1 MGTAPN
7 QTRTLLRDI
16 IEIPDRVRPGDLV
29 VSLAEGFDTSA
40 MAISQYVVTDQLKAR
55 LNDALAL
62 VGAAVRSNKSH
73 SAYLHGSFG
82 SGKSHFMTVL
92 HAMLNGDP
100 AAREKAELQPLLGE
114 HASWL
119 TGRRF
124 LLVPYHLIGAESLDA
139 AVLGGYVKR
148 VREVRPDASTPAVY
162 RDDAMLV
169 DARAWRARMGDDAF
183 IAALGEKPGD
193 PDDWDGSAWSP
204 VELDAAFAAP
214 PGDKRRRRLISD
226 LLDTLLSSY
235 RTSVHGDREAFL
247 PLETGLSVISEHAR
261 DLGYDAV
268 VLFLDELILWLSS
281 HLADL
286 AFVNTEANKL
296 VKLIESAETHRPV
309 PIVSFIA
316 RQRDIGELVGRDVV
330 GSEVTSLED
339 TIKYL
344 ERSFDTI
351 ALADNNLPEI
361 ARERVLKPR
370 DDEGV
375 RLLDEAFA
383 QVPRDRREVWDT
395 LLDAQGVTHA
405 SAEDFRKLY
414 PFSPALMNTLIAIS
428 GALQRER
435 TGLKVLQE
443 MLIVRRDDL
452 SVGQLVP
459 LGDLWDVLSAG
470 AIQPFSNR
478 LKHEFEAAKQF
489 YTRVRGDLLQRHG
502 VGEAEADTLA
512 QQHQFRVDDRLI
524 KTLLLA
530 ALAPNVTALRQLTA
544 GRLAALNHGSIRT
557 RIQGQERSQVAARL
571 KDLAGRYGE
580 IRYTDAEDPVFSLHL
595 TGIDVEAI
603 LDAAHGADTVGARRV
618 LVRDLLWD
626 ELDVVDRDSFTPR
639 VDLVWRGTKRTVGL
653 VYGNVR
659 DPASLADDQFDA
671 AAPEQARIVVDYPFD
686 SGTHSPHEDLQRVSE
701 LQRRHREGPVLCWL
715 PSFLSEQR
723 RAEIGRLLR
732 MRFLLAVPGR
742 LEEHA
747 SNLPTDDLA
756 KARNQLTAQRDN
768 LTSQLREVLK
778 QVYGIARA
786 NPDNIGVPAEEHVV
800 CLDGEHRPKLYAGV
814 RFRDALLQLTDGL
827 FTHLYPKH
835 PDFDPDRTR
844 IAVRPGDLRI
854 VLDEATRAA
863 ESGPGGRTEVERGP
877 RRALLRRIAH
887 PLRLGEMTSEAHFT
901 LGDEWRQRIN
911 QRAAQ
916 EGAGGDLVVRDL
928 WRWLDESELRGAD
941 RAVHNLVIAVYALR
955 DERAWVRRGTEI
967 DPPGLEQIE
976 ASDLLLARELP
987 SPEEFER
994 ALVRAQHLF
1003 GAKTAKVYSARNVK
1017 RLADEVRA
1025 WAIGSESDTAAQ
1037 VRLLGAHAAA
1047 LDLKPDAA
1055 RLVTAREAAD
1065 LLSRLARVAEAT
1077 PLVLLLVT
1085 ADVGPDG
1092 GHTLGSSVA
1101 QAKATVAGLEH
1112 ADWTLIDSLRELAR
1126 RGDGI
1131 GTRAIEVCAQ
1141 LADDAASNE
1150 PTRRLPPALE
1160 RARAETVRLLTEA
1173 SRVTPPE
1180 KNPTGSDGAPTG
1192 PGGPT
1197 VSAGSTVSTSTGS
1210 TASPTF
1216 AGPAGDSGVP
1226 ATGTVRVSGRGLET
1240 ALAEVRKLAA
1250 QRPDAEIELTWTVVG
1265 EP

>member
-1 MGTAPN
+1 
-7 QTRTLLRDI
+7 
-16 IEIPDRVRPGDLV
+16 
-29 VSLAEGFDTSA
+29 
-40 MAISQYVVTDQLKAR
+40 
-55 LNDALAL
+55 
-62 VGAAVRSNKSH
+62 VRS
-73 SAYLHGSFG
+73 
-82 SGKSHFMTVL
+82 
-92 HAMLNGDP
+92 
-100 AAREKAELQPLLGE
+100 E
-114 HASWL
+114 
-119 TGRRF
+119 
-124 LLVPYHLIGAESLDA
+124 
-139 AVLGGYVKR
+139 
-148 VREVRPDASTPAVY
+148 ASTPAVY

-169 DARAWRARMGDDAF
+169 DARGWRARLGDQAF
-183 IAALGEKPGD
+183 IAALAEKPRD
-193 PDDWDGSAWSP
+193 PDDWDGNTWTST
-204 VELDAAFAAP
+204 ELDAAFAAP

-247 PLETGLSVISEHAR
+247 PLETGLSVISEHAH

-370 DDEGV
+370 NDDGI

-405 SAEDFRKLY
+405 SAEDFRRLY

-452 SVGQLVP
+452 TVGQLVP

-489 YTRVRGDLLQRHG
+489 YTRVRDDLLQRHG
-502 VGEAEADTLA
+502 VAEAEAHALP

-524 KTLLLA
+524 KTLLLG

-580 IRYTDAEDPVFSLHL
+580 IRYTDVEDPVFSLHL

-626 ELDVVDRDSFTPR
+626 ELEVVDRDSFTPR
-639 VDLVWRGTKRTVGL
+639 VDVVWRGTKRTVGL
-653 VYGNVR
+653 VFGNVR
-659 DPASLADDQFDA
+659 DPASLADDQFEA
-671 AAPEQARIVVDYPFD
+671 IAPEQARIVVDYPFD

-701 LQRRHREGPVLCWL
+701 LQRRGKEGPVLCWL

-723 RAEIGRLLR
+723 RAEVGRLLR
-732 MRFLLAVPGR
+732 MRFLLAVPSR
-742 LEEHA
+742 LAEHA
-747 SNLPTDDLA
+747 SNLTSDDLA

-786 NPDNIGVPAEEHVV
+786 NPDNIGVAAEEHAV
-800 CLDGEHRPKLYAGV
+800 CLDGEYRPKLYAGV
-814 RFRDALLQLTDGL
+814 RFRDALVQLTDGL
-827 FTHLYPKH
+827 FAHLYPKH
-835 PDFDPDRTR
+835 PDFDPDRAH
-844 IAVRPGDLRI
+844 IAIRAADLRI
-854 VLDEATRAA
+854 VLEEATKAA

-877 RRALLRRIAH
+877 RRTMMRRIAH

-901 LGDEWRQRIN
+901 LSDDWRQRIN
-911 QRAAQ
+911 QWALQA
-916 EGAGGDLVVRDL
+916 GAGDDLLIRDL
-928 WRWLDESELRGAD
+928 WAWLEDGELRGAD
-941 RAVHNLVIAVYALR
+941 RAVQNLVIAVYALR
-955 DERAWVRRGTEI
+955 DERAWVRRGVEI
-967 DPPGLEQIE
+967 DAPGLEQIE
-976 ASDLLLARELP
+976 ATDLLRARELP
-987 SPEEFER
+987 SSEEFEK
-994 ALVRAQHLF
+994 ALVRAQRLF
-1003 GAKTAKVYSARNVK
+1003 GAKTVKVYSARNVK
-1017 RLADEVRA
+1017 RLADEVRS
-1025 WAIGSESDTAAQ
+1025 WAAGAEGGAAAQ
-1037 VRLLGAHAAA
+1037 VRLLQQHDAA
-1047 LDLKPDAA
+1047 LDLASDAA
-1055 RLVTAREAAD
+1055 RLVTARDATD
-1065 LLSRLARVAEAT
+1065 LVSRLARVADAT
-1077 PLVLLLVT
+1077 PLVRLLT
-1085 ADVGPDG
+1085 TTYVGADG

-1101 QAKATVAGLEH
+1101 QAAAVVTALEYT
-1112 ADWTLIDSLRELAR
+1112 DWKLIDSLCELAR
-1126 RGDGI
+1126 RNDEI
-1131 GTRAIEVCAQ
+1131 GTQAKQACAR
-1141 LADDAASNE
+1141 LTADAATND
-1150 PTRRLPPALE
+1150 PDRKLPDALD
-1160 RARAETVRLLTEA
+1160 RARAETVRLLTQA
-1173 SRVTPPE
+1173 SRVRPPE
-1180 KNPTGSDGAPTG
+1180 NRQSTMDDMVGSGKTTAASGA
-1192 PGGPT
+1192 
-1197 VSAGSTVSTSTGS
+1197 STGFGGS
-1210 TASPTF
+1210 ATIASGRATAREK
-1216 AGPAGDSGVP
+1216 A
-1226 ATGTVRVSGRGLET
+1226 TVREPGRRLEE
-1240 ALAEVRKLAA
+1240 ALAEVRQLAQ
-1250 QRPDAEIELTWTVVG
+1250 QRPDAVIELTWTVVDG
-1265 EP
+1265 Q